1 MTRTEDVVRVRSID
15 TNYLNARIEAL
26 EKEVQKLKDIIK
38 QNTYINKNEN

>member
-26 EKEVQKLKDIIK
+26 ENEVQKLKQKLK
-38 QNTYINKNEN
+38 QKPQENE